1 MEGER
6 YRTSALTGGVPIK
19 VLDEPVPQ
27 GLAPPFADL
36 LLPVESFASR
46 MREMD
51 FFQVRDRFLGEYRG
65 AAVLGVGIGAV
76 LPHRSAGSLPPRSC
90 GNSPRSENDGPPGVT
105 IAIPNWNHEA
115 FLPRSI
121 GSGLAAVKELR
132 RHGLDGEV
140 LVVDDQSR
148 DGSPMLLRQLEA
160 LYYADGLRVLA
171 LAQNGGVCRARNE
184 ALRRARHCHVLVM
197 DADNEVIPENVIL
210 FHRAMN
216 DTGAAVVYGNQII
229 HEWHQPKLRL
239 YGSETFQPKIF
250 EENYIDNF
258 SMLDRDQA
266 LALTNGYARIPASGP
281 WVIGN
286 SS

>member
-1 MEGER
+1 MGR
-6 YRTSALTGGVPIK
+6 
-19 VLDEPVPQ
+19 Q
-27 GLAPPFADL
+27 
-36 LLPVESFASR
+36 
-46 MREMD
+46 
-51 FFQVRDRFLGEYRG
+51 
-65 AAVLGVGIGAV
+65 
-76 LPHRSAGSLPPRSC
+76 
-90 GNSPRSENDGPPGVT
+90 GVT

-132 RHGLDGEV
+132 RHGLGGEV

-160 LYYADGLRVLA
+160 LHYADGLRVLSQA
-171 LAQNGGVCRARNE
+171 ENGGVCRARNE
-184 ALRRARHCHVLVM
+184 ALRRARYRHVLVM

-216 DTGAAVVYGNQII
+216 DTGATVVYGNQIV
-229 HEWHQPKLRL
+229 HEWHQSRQRL

-250 EENYIDNF
+250 KENYIDNF

-266 LALTNGYARIPASGP
+266 LSLTRGYCEDSRVRALGDWEFFLSIATNGGKIVFVPV
-281 WVIGN
+281 VIGN
-286 SS
+286 YYCMPGSMLLETFGRNADEVALIRRTYDQVGIRRNLPANTCRLRYHPDIGYC